1 MDLWEPWKVSAIHKY
16 LLYILQIFYNIPFLS
31 IVQASI
37 DYALLNSQEFLMTM
51 FFTLPKILIII
62 IYHITV
68 VKLLRKQKNEI
79 CQTFLSSYVL
89 CTSVLT
95 NERKNYMFL
104 IIFAPLN
111 SQCLN
116 REVLYDQFHKKG
128 PIKPKLILKWGLY
141 SKVWLLRAP

>member
-1 MDLWEPWKVSAIHKY
+1 MGAMKSFSHPQIPIIHSADLLQHTISF
-16 LLYILQIFYNIPFLS
+16 YIE
-31 IVQASI
+31 AI
-37 DYALLNSQEFLMTM
+37 DYALLNSQEFLMTT
-51 FFTLPKILIII
+51 FFTLPKILIIII

-95 NERKNYMFL
+95 NERNKIICFL
-104 IIFAPLN
+104 IIFALLN

-128 PIKPKLILKWGLY
+128 PIKPKLILKWGL
-141 SKVWLLRAP
+141 